1 MINLICFIHF
11 VESKKKFGI
20 LLYIHVSRFN
30 FSFSIY
36 LNIFLNTSIADAHL
50 NILSMLYKIIS
61 FSKAILKMYDVLYVC
76 QSCKLRK
83 FSSVE
88 WVLVWHR
95 LGTDPVCSYNY
106 HLGKVIQILPT
117 NEGVRG
123 IWKVLVYRQVL
134 LTITS
139 RLYILHQVV
148 F

>member
-1 MINLICFIHF
+1 M
-11 VESKKKFGI
+11 
-20 LLYIHVSRFN
+20 SRFN

-36 LNIFLNTSIADAHL
+36 LNIFLKKADAHL

-61 FSKAILKMYDVLYVC
+61 FSKAIIKMYDVLYVC
-76 QSCKLRK
+76 KSCKLRK

-88 WVLVWHR
+88 WILVWHR

-123 IWKVLVYRQVL
+123 IWKVLVYRLDVHKYCLPLHLVSIYLTPSCVL
-134 LTITS
+134 SFINATKTQNINSGKDL
-139 RLYILHQVV
+139 
-148 F
+148 